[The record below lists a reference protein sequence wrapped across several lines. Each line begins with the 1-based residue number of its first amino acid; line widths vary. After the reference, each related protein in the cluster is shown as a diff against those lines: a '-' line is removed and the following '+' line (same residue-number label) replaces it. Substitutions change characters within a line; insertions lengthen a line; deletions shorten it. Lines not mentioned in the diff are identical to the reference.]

1 VGVPVGGTDFVTV
14 CDKDVVSEAV
24 TSFEPVSVTLNVFVS
39 VAEGRSEAES
49 VRVSSFETLAV
60 SEIRADWVK
69 LTDRDSVTV

>member
-1 VGVPVGGTDFVTV
+1 VGVPVGGIDFVAV

-24 TSFEPVSVTLNVFVS
+24 TSFEPVSVTLIVFVS
-39 VAEGRSEAES
+39 VAEGRSDPES
-49 VRVSSFETLAV
+49 VRVSSFEKVPV